1 VVGGKSVTINGQTWD
16 FPSEAQCL
24 QCHTEAAG
32 RTLGLEIGALNSD
45 FGYPTGRTA
54 NQLTTL
60 NSIGTL
66 TPALTQ
72 PPAQLA
78 AIPDPAGTGPLEQRA
93 RAWLHS
99 NCAYCHRPGGPT
111 PANLDLRFTTALNA
125 TGTCNVAP
133 SLGDLGIA
141 NARLIAPGSAATSIV
156 VNRANRRD
164 SNGMPPL
171 ATHRVDTDG
180 VALLT
185 QWVNSLTGC

>member
-1 VVGGKSVTINGQTWD
+1 VNGQTWD

-24 QCHTEAAG
+24 QCHNQAAG
-32 RTLGLEIGALNSD
+32 RTLGLEIGTLNGN
-45 FGYPTGRTA
+45 FGYPAGRTA

-60 NSIGTL
+60 NFIDTL

-72 PPAQLA
+72 TPAQLP
-78 AIPDPAGTGPLEQRA
+78 AIPDPAGSAPLEQRA

-99 NCAYCHRPGGPT
+99 NCSYCHRPGGPT
-111 PANLDLRFTTALNA
+111 TVDLDLRYPTALGA
-125 TGTCNVAP
+125 TNTCNVAP
-133 SLGDLGIA
+133 SRGDLGIA
-141 NARLIAPGSAATSIV
+141 NARLIAPGNAALSII

-171 ATHRVDTDG
+171 STHLVDAAG